1 VTCRT
6 GSGCRSEHPENGRTQ
21 NDSAG
26 HLADDGRL
34 FQAAHDLAAQKSDAQ
49 HRRELQGQLDEIL

>member
-1 VTCRT
+1 MT
-6 GSGCRSEHPENGRTQ
+6 GTATVECGGEHAESGRTQ

-26 HLADDGRL
+26 HLTDDGRL
-34 FQAAHDLAAQKSDAQ
+34 FQAAHDLAAEKSDAQ